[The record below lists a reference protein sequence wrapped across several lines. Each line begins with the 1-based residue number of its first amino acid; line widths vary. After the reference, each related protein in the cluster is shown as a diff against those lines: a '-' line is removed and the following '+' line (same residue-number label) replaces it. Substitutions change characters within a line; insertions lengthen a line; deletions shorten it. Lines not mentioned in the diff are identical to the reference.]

1 MARAKSGRSVARS
14 SHAREDQRSARVRP
28 RGGAKV
34 PSRARLDPAVKLC
47 LRLLLIQSDPA
58 AARSLVAAL
67 DRNRAPRVEVH
78 HVGTMTEAIERLADG
93 DVDVALL
100 DLAVPE
106 TSEAHALRE
115 IHSADP
121 AVTLIALA
129 RRDDPS
135 LSRRAY
141 HEGADDCRVM
151 SRGWALR
158 LARALPHIVERH
170 RIHAGL
176 RLQTQQHSAIV
187 EGSLQG
193 IVIHEDGVIRYANQS
208 IARLLGYESPAEL
221 LGLRAIDHVAPHDRA
236 RILDMARA
244 QARGEAVPTRYEFE
258 AQRVDGS
265 PVSLECLVTPITW
278 RGRTAT
284 VSVML
289 DITERKRTESAM
301 RTLAEVGH
309 ARAEKL
315 AVLARVSSVIA
326 AATDSGGV
334 LEAVAQ
340 AAVSLLGAKVAGVL
354 VDDSATGVLRVGRH
368 FTRDSTKPSEIF
380 ETAEIPYGRGV
391 AGVVY
396 ESRAPVFVENI
407 DHEPRW
413 VNRHLVEEADLH
425 AYAGLPLIARD
436 RAIGVLSIFFG
447 EHRRFADEER
457 ELMGFLASQAA
468 VAIDN
473 ARLLQ
478 ETERRRRTAEAHA
491 EIGRLLGQSLD
502 LAEVSDRIVESVRT
516 LLRVANAA
524 LFRLRP
530 ETEDL
535 ESLSLRGDHGV
546 GGGSRLVYPLGQ
558 GAIGLAA
565 RSRRPV
571 VTSDLLADPRIPQPP
586 DHQVRMKRAGFGAV
600 LAVPLVV
607 QGRVIGALSLGD
619 TVGRQFTDE
628 EVQVV
633 EAFADRAA
641 IALETARLYQEVR
654 DARDFL
660 QSIAA
665 SSADAIVTT
674 DVHGRITYWSPGAE
688 EMFGYQAG
696 EAFGRTA
703 AEFYAGG
710 PDEARAIM
718 ARLLAEG
725 RLRDYEA
732 IVRGKDGHTL
742 VGSASISLLRDAS
755 GALTGTV
762 GVLKDVTGRRVLE
775 ESLRQSQKMEAVG
788 RLAGGIAH
796 DFNNLMTVVLGRSDL
811 LLRQLR
817 PEDPMRRDIELF
829 RKTAM
834 RATQLTRQL
843 LAFSRKQVL
852 QPKVLDLNAVVE
864 NMESMLRRLIGE
876 DVALRTILPPALG
889 RVKADPG
896 QLEQVIVNLVVN
908 ARDAMPHGGKLTIET
923 SDVELTDGEAQHAG
937 TRPGPTVVLA
947 VTDTGTGMDAATQA
961 RIFEPFFTT
970 KEQGKGTG
978 LGLSTVYGIVQQ
990 SDGGISVH
998 SAPGAGTTFKIYL
1011 PRIEEGV
1018 EIVPSPELHQRAGGG
1033 TETVLLV
1040 EDEDELRA
1048 VVRETLQ
1055 MYGYT
1060 VLEAGHGGEAMLIAE
1075 RYSGP
1080 IHLLLTDV
1088 VMPTMSGAD
1097 LARRLAAVRLEMK
1110 ILFVSGYTDDA
1121 IVHHG
1126 VLEPGTAFLEKPFNP
1141 EQLVRRVR
1149 EVLSGRG

>member
-1 MARAKSGRSVARS
+1 M
-14 SHAREDQRSARVRP
+14 
-28 RGGAKV
+28 
-34 PSRARLDPAVKLC
+34 
-47 LRLLLIQSDPA
+47 
-58 AARSLVAAL
+58 
-67 DRNRAPRVEVH
+67 
-78 HVGTMTEAIERLADG
+78 
-93 DVDVALL
+93 
-100 DLAVPE
+100 
-106 TSEAHALRE
+106 
-115 IHSADP
+115 
-121 AVTLIALA
+121 
-129 RRDDPS
+129 
-135 LSRRAY
+135 
-141 HEGADDCRVM
+141 
-151 SRGWALR
+151 
-158 LARALPHIVERH
+158 
-170 RIHAGL
+170 
-176 RLQTQQHSAIV
+176 
-187 EGSLQG
+187 
-193 IVIHEDGVIRYANQS
+193 
-208 IARLLGYESPAEL
+208 
-221 LGLRAIDHVAPHDRA
+221 
-236 RILDMARA
+236 
-244 QARGEAVPTRYEFE
+244 
-258 AQRVDGS
+258 
-265 PVSLECLVTPITW
+265 
-278 RGRTAT
+278 
-284 VSVML
+284 
-289 DITERKRTESAM
+289 
-301 RTLAEVGH
+301 
-309 ARAEKL
+309 
-315 AVLARVSSVIA
+315 
-326 AATDSGGV
+326 
-334 LEAVAQ
+334 
-340 AAVSLLGAKVAGVL
+340 
-354 VDDSATGVLRVGRH
+354 
-368 FTRDSTKPSEIF
+368 
-380 ETAEIPYGRGV
+380 
-391 AGVVY
+391 
-396 ESRAPVFVENI
+396 
-407 DHEPRW
+407 
-413 VNRHLVEEADLH
+413 
-425 AYAGLPLIARD
+425 
-436 RAIGVLSIFFG
+436 
-447 EHRRFADEER
+447 
-457 ELMGFLASQAA
+457 
-468 VAIDN
+468 
-473 ARLLQ
+473 
-478 ETERRRRTAEAHA
+478 
-491 EIGRLLGQSLD
+491 
-502 LAEVSDRIVESVRT
+502 
-516 LLRVANAA
+516 
-524 LFRLRP
+524 
-530 ETEDL
+530 
-535 ESLSLRGDHGV
+535 
-546 GGGSRLVYPLGQ
+546 
-558 GAIGLAA
+558 
-565 RSRRPV
+565 
-571 VTSDLLADPRIPQPP
+571 
-586 DHQVRMKRAGFGAV
+586 
-600 LAVPLVV
+600 
-607 QGRVIGALSLGD
+607 
-619 TVGRQFTDE
+619 
-628 EVQVV
+628 

-688 EMFGYQAG
+688 EMFGYGAD

-703 AEFYAGG
+703 AEFYVSG
-710 PDEARAIM
+710 PDEARTVM

-725 RLRDYEA
+725 RVRDYEA
-732 IVRGKDGHTL
+732 VVRGKDGRTL

-762 GVLKDVTGRRVLE
+762 GVLKDLTGRRVLE

-811 LLRQLR
+811 LLKRLR

-876 DVALRTILPPALG
+876 DVALRTVLPPALG

-1011 PRIEEGV
+1011 PRIEESV
-1018 EIVPSPELHQRAGGG
+1018 EIAPSPEPRQRAGGG

-1048 VVRETLQ
+1048 VVLETLQ

-1080 IHLLLTDV
+1080 IDLLLTDV

-1110 ILFVSGYTDDA
+1110 VLFVSGYTDDA

-1149 EVLSGRG
+1149 EVLSGRS

>member
-1 MARAKSGRSVARS
+1 MARAKSASSVAQNVY
-14 SHAREDQRSARVRP
+14 ARKDQQSTRLQP
-28 RGGAKV
+28 PGGAKLSNR
-34 PSRARLDPAVKLC
+34 PRLDPAVKPC
-47 LRLLLIQSDPA
+47 LRVLLIQSDPA

-67 DRNRAPRVEVH
+67 DRSRTPRVEVD
-78 HVGTMTEAIERLADG
+78 HVGTMTEAVERLAEG

-176 RLQTQQHSAIV
+176 RLQTQQHATIV

-193 IVIHEDGVIRYANQS
+193 IVIHEAGVIRYANQS

-221 LGLRAIDHVAPHDRA
+221 LGLRAINHVAPHDRA

-244 QARGEAVPTRYEFE
+244 QERGEAVPTRYEFQ

-265 PVSLECLVTPITW
+265 LVSMECLVTPITW
-278 RGRTAT
+278 RGRVAT

-289 DITERKRTESAM
+289 DITERKRTESAI

-326 AATDSGGV
+326 AATDSERV

-340 AAVSLLGAKVAGVL
+340 AAVALLGAKVAGVL

-368 FTRDSTKPSEIF
+368 FTRDSTRPSEIF
-380 ETAEIPYGRGV
+380 ETGEVPYGRGV

-396 ESRAPVFVENI
+396 ESRTPVFVENI

-413 VNRHLVEEADLH
+413 VHRHLVEAADLH

-447 EHRRFADEER
+447 EHRSFADEER

-530 ETEDL
+530 ETEDH

-546 GGGSRLVYPLGQ
+546 GAGSRLVYPLGQ

-586 DHQVRMKRAGFGAV
+586 DHQARMKRAGFGAV

-688 EMFGYQAG
+688 EMFGYGAD

-703 AEFYAGG
+703 AEFYVSG
-710 PDEARAIM
+710 PDEARTVM

-725 RLRDYEA
+725 RVRDYEA
-732 IVRGKDGHTL
+732 VVRGKDGRTL

-762 GVLKDVTGRRVLE
+762 GVLKDLTGRRVLE

-811 LLRQLR
+811 LLKRLR

-876 DVALRTILPPALG
+876 DVALRTVLPPALG

-908 ARDAMPHGGKLTIET
+908 ARDAMPDGGKLTIET

-1011 PRIEEGV
+1011 PRIEESV
-1018 EIVPSPELHQRAGGG
+1018 EIAPSPEPRQRAGGG

-1048 VVRETLQ
+1048 VVLETLQ

-1080 IHLLLTDV
+1080 IDLLLTDV

-1110 ILFVSGYTDDA
+1110 VLFVSGYTDDA

-1149 EVLSGRG
+1149 EVLSGRS

>member
-1 MARAKSGRSVARS
+1 V
-14 SHAREDQRSARVRP
+14 
-28 RGGAKV
+28 
-34 PSRARLDPAVKLC
+34 
-47 LRLLLIQSDPA
+47 LLIQSDPVA
-58 AARSLVAAL
+58 TRSLLAAFG
-67 DRNRAPRVEVH
+67 RSRTPVVEVQQ
-78 HVGTMTEAIERLADG
+78 VSKLAEAIERLGGG
-93 DVDVALL
+93 DIEVALL
-100 DLAVPE
+100 DLGLPE
-106 TSEAHALRE
+106 MSEADALHQIHA
-115 IHSADP
+115 ADP
-121 AVTLIALA
+121 GVTLIGLA

-151 SRGWALR
+151 SRGWAGR
-158 LARALPHIVERH
+158 LAVALPHIVERH
-170 RIHAGL
+170 RILAGL
-176 RLQTQQHSAIV
+176 RLQSEQHTAIV

-193 IVIHEDGVIRYANQS
+193 IVIHEGGVIRYANPS
-208 IARLLGYESPAEL
+208 IARLLGHESPADL
-221 LGLRAIDHVAPHDRA
+221 LGQSVLALVAPHDRERVLA
-236 RILDMARA
+236 MARA
-244 QARGEAVPTRYEFE
+244 RERGESVPARYEFQ
-258 AQRVDGS
+258 ASRSDATL
-265 PVSLECLVTPITW
+265 VSLECLVTPITW
-278 RGRTAT
+278 RGRSAM
-284 VSVML
+284 VAVML

-301 RTLAEVGH
+301 RALAH
-309 ARAEKL
+309 RAAWRAENL

-326 AATDSGGV
+326 AATDSQRV
-334 LEAVAQ
+334 FEAVAG

-354 VDDSATGVLRVGRH
+354 VDDPATKALRVGQH
-368 FTRDSTKPSEIF
+368 YTSGPAASPVMVEI
-380 ETAEIPYGRGV
+380 AEVPYGRGV
-391 AGVVY
+391 AAVVY
-396 ESRAPVFVENI
+396 DSRRPIFVEDI

-413 VNRHLVEEADLH
+413 LNPHLVQEAGLH

-436 RAIGVLSIFFG
+436 RVIGVLSIFFG
-447 EHRRFADEER
+447 EHRKFADEER

-473 ARLLQ
+473 ACLLQ

-491 EIGRLLGQSLD
+491 AVGRLLGQSLD
-502 LAEVSDRIVESVRT
+502 LADVSDRIVESVRT
-516 LLRVANAA
+516 LLGVANAA

-535 ESLSLRGDHGV
+535 EALSLRGDHGV
-546 GGGSRLVYPLGQ
+546 VEGSRLIYPLGQ

-586 DHQVRMKRAGFGAV
+586 DHQARMKRAGFGAV
-600 LAVPLVV
+600 VAVPLVV
-607 QGRVIGALSLGD
+607 QDRVIGALSLGD

-660 QSIAA
+660 QSIAE

-688 EMFGYQAG
+688 EMFGYAAG

-710 PDEARAIM
+710 PEEARAIM

-732 IVRGKDGHTL
+732 VVRGKDGRTL
-742 VGSASISLLRDAS
+742 AGSASISLLRDAS

-762 GVLKDVTGRRVLE
+762 GVLKDVTGRRMLE

-811 LLRQLR
+811 LLRRLR

-834 RATQLTRQL
+834 RATELTRQL

-876 DVALRTILPPALG
+876 DVALRTDLAPALG

-896 QLEQVIVNLVVN
+896 QIEQVIVNLVVN
-908 ARDAMPHGGKLTIET
+908 ARDAMPQGGKLTIET
-923 SDVELTDGEAQHAG
+923 TEVELTEGDAQQHAG
-937 TRPGPTVVLA
+937 LRPGPTVVLA
-947 VTDTGTGMDAATQA
+947 VSDTGTGMDEATRA

-998 SAPGAGTTFKIYL
+998 SAAGRGTTFRIYL
-1011 PRIEEGV
+1011 PRVEESV
-1018 EIVPSPELHQRAGGG
+1018 EIAPTPEAPMRAGGG

-1048 VVRETLQ
+1048 VVLETLQ
-1055 MYGYT
+1055 LYGYT
-1060 VLEAGHGGEAMLIAE
+1060 VLEAGHGGEAMLMAE
-1075 RYSGP
+1075 RYPGP

-1110 ILFVSGYTDDA
+1110 VLFVSGYTDDA

-1149 EVLSGRG
+1149 EVLSGRD